1 MAIPL
6 RDTSSSR
13 KRGTSMANTFT
24 PFEERLYTEY
34 DLKGRVK
41 LAIIISMILFT
52 SFLLL
57 DWVYTPQHI
66 KTFAI
71 IRFSV
76 VILEFFL
83 LIMSRRTQSHRGF
96 LNLAMTMVIVDAI
109 GIGIMIQIL
118 GGFLT
123 SYYQG
128 LNIIVM
134 GMIVVIPFAFRE
146 SIILYV
152 LTWAVYAVPSFI
164 KVISGQ
170 DLMII
175 NGESIPLWRFVINNL
190 FFLTSIILVG
200 AFGSRIMD
208 SIRRRELHNRIE
220 LEETTGKLQESNAKL
235 KTLDELKTQFFANV
249 NHELRTPLTLMLA
262 PLQAILDHK
271 MGKISPVLKDTL
283 ETMQRN
289 GYKLLKLIN
298 NLLDLTKLEEGKMRL
313 KIKAVNFIEF
323 TSALLSSVKPLADQ
337 KQIKLFF
344 QHPPQAIDLTID
356 PDQFE
361 KVTLNLLSNALK
373 FTPKG
378 GRITIYIED
387 KEKTIVM
394 AVVDTGIGI
403 PANMLETIFDRFSQV
418 DGSMSRPQE
427 GTGIGLSLAREI
439 VALHQGTIR
448 AESELGQGSR
458 FIVEILKGEDHYPA
472 DVLDRRQDEQPVG
485 LKRRVTD
492 VQEPRVQ
499 DIVTDFHRLQLVDLE
514 RVEIEAAGSGTKTH
528 DALILVIDDNPEV
541 LKLMKMLLSDEF
553 DLEMTTSAEKGLAL
567 LKEKS
572 PDLILCDVMMPGMDG
587 HAFSR
592 AVKADEALK
601 HVPII
606 LVTARTGAE
615 MLAQGI
621 QAGADDYI
629 SKPFDSVE
637 LKARI
642 RSLLRFREVESELA
656 LANRNLKMRTSDLV
670 DQQRSLFLSTVKSLV
685 SAIDAKDEY
694 TRHHSTRVTEFTLKI
709 ASKMNFS
716 EKETSDLELA
726 ALLHDVGKIAVPE
739 NILNKPGKLTD
750 AEFALIKEHPA
761 RGESILRPVIELKNI
776 AHVVRAHHEHYDGTG
791 YPDGLKGREIPL
803 GARIMAVADAYD
815 SITSERPYRKAASHR
830 YAVKEI
836 IRCSGA
842 QFDPEVVEHFLEVS
856 GSLVQ
861 EQGQGSTP
869 TEA

>member
-1 MAIPL
+1 ML
-6 RDTSSSR
+6 KRDLE
-13 KRGTSMANTFT
+13 
-24 PFEERLYTEY
+24 FEERLYREY
-34 DLKGRVK
+34 DLRGRVRLIIISSAILYLLFLILDKVYASPFFSRFLVIRLVVLAGHVALLGWLGRVK
-41 LAIIISMILFT
+41 TNRDCANIAIALAIFDVT
-52 SFLLL
+52 
-57 DWVYTPQHI
+57 
-66 KTFAI
+66 
-71 IRFSV
+71 
-76 VILEFFL
+76 
-83 LIMSRRTQSHRGF
+83 
-96 LNLAMTMVIVDAI
+96 
-109 GIGIMIQIL
+109 GIAIMIWSQN
-118 GGFLT
+118 
-123 SYYQG
+123 SYVQG
-128 LNIIVM
+128 LYIIIIGLVVAVPLTFRDTIFLYF
-134 GMIVVIPFAFRE
+134 MIWMSYVLPSFFNMQRVGWLN
-146 SIILYV
+146 ILY
-152 LTWAVYAVPSFI
+152 
-164 KVISGQ
+164 
-170 DLMII
+170 
-175 NGESIPLWRFVINNL
+175 NL
-190 FFLTSIILVG
+190 FFLTSLILIG
-200 AFGSRIMD
+200 ALGSYVMD
-208 SIRRRELHNRIE
+208 RLRRHELRSRAQ
-220 LEETTGKLQESNAKL
+220 LEEMTGKLQESNAKL

-262 PLQAILDHK
+262 PLRTIIEGR
-271 MGKISPVLKDTL
+271 MGKVSAVLKDTL

-313 KIKAVNFIEF
+313 KIRVVNFIDF
-323 TSALLSSVKPLADQ
+323 TSSLLSSVKPLADQ
-337 KQIKLFF
+337 KQIRLYF
-344 QHPPQAIDLTID
+344 QHPPHAIELTLDL
-356 PDQFE
+356 DQFE

-378 GRITIYIED
+378 GKITVYLE
-387 KEKTIVM
+387 EKDSTVLM
-394 AVVDTGIGI
+394 TVEDTGIGI
-403 PANMLETIFDRFSQV
+403 PPNMLETIFDRFSQV

-439 VALHQGTIR
+439 VSLHQGTIR
-448 AESELGQGSR
+448 AESVLGKGSR
-458 FIVEILKGEDHYPA
+458 FMVELFKGEDHYPA
-472 DVLDRRQDEQPVG
+472 EVLDRRQDEQPVG
-485 LKRRVTD
+485 IKRRVTD

-499 DIVTDFHRLQLVDLE
+499 DIVTDFRRLQLVDLE
-514 RVEIEAAGSGTKTH
+514 RVDIEGAGAGTKTH

-553 DLEMTTSAEKGLAL
+553 DLELTTSAEKGLAM

-601 HVPII
+601 HTPII
-606 LVTARTGAE
+606 LVTARSGAE
-615 MLAQGI
+615 MLSQGI

-642 RSLLRFREVESELA
+642 RSLLRIRRVESELA
-656 LANRNLKMRTSDLV
+656 MANRNLKLRTSDLV

-709 ASKMNFS
+709 AGKMGFS
-716 EKETSDLELA
+716 AKEIGDLELA
-726 ALLHDVGKIAVPE
+726 AILHDVGKIAVPE

-750 AEFALIKEHPA
+750 HEFALIKEHPA
-761 RGESILRPVIELKNI
+761 RGESILKPVIELKDI

-815 SITSERPYRKAASHR
+815 SITSERPYRKASSHR
-830 YAVKEI
+830 FAVKEI
-836 IRCSGA
+836 IRCSGV

-861 EQGQGSTP
+861 EQGQGQGATP
-869 TEA
+869 AEG

>member
-1 MAIPL
+1 M
-6 RDTSSSR
+6 TS
-13 KRGTSMANTFT
+13 KDFD
-24 PFEERLYTEY
+24 FEERLYLENN
-34 DLKGRVK
+34 LRGRVRLIIIASAILYLLFVILDSVYASPYFSK
-41 LAIIISMILFT
+41 FLIIRLAILAGHAVLFAWLSQAKT
-52 SFLLL
+52 NRSCANIAIALALL
-57 DWVYTPQHI
+57 DVGGIAIMLWSQNSYVQGLYIIVIGLVVSVPL
-66 KTFAI
+66 TFRDTI
-71 IRFSV
+71 
-76 VILEFFL
+76 FL
-83 LIMSRRTQSHRGF
+83 Y
-96 LNLAMTMVIVDAI
+96 
-109 GIGIMIQIL
+109 IMIWL
-118 GGFLT
+118 
-123 SYYQG
+123 S
-128 LNIIVM
+128 
-134 GMIVVIPFAFRE
+134 
-146 SIILYV
+146 
-152 LTWAVYAVPSFI
+152 YAVPSFFSLSRVGWLN
-164 KVISGQ
+164 VIY
-170 DLMII
+170 
-175 NGESIPLWRFVINNL
+175 NL
-190 FFLTSIILVG
+190 FFLTSLIMIG
-200 AFGSRIMD
+200 ALGSYVMD
-208 SIRRRELHNRIE
+208 RLRRRELRSRAQ
-220 LEETTGKLQESNAKL
+220 LEEMTGKLQESNAKL

-262 PLQAILDHK
+262 PLKAILDNK
-271 MGKISPVLKDTL
+271 MGEVSPVLRDTL

-313 KIKAVNFIEF
+313 KIRTVNFTDF
-323 TSALLSSVKPLADQ
+323 TSSLLASVKPLADQ
-337 KQIKLFF
+337 KKIKLFF
-344 QHPPQAIDLTID
+344 QHPPQPIDLTID

-387 KEKTIVM
+387 REKTIVM
-394 AVVDTGIGI
+394 AVEDTGIGI

-418 DGSMSRPQE
+418 DGSSSRPQE

-439 VALHQGTIR
+439 VTLHQGTIR
-448 AESELGQGSR
+448 AESELGKGSR
-458 FIVEILKGEDHYPA
+458 FIVEVLKGENHYPA

-485 LKRRVTD
+485 LKRRMTD
-492 VQEPRVQ
+492 TQEPRVQ
-499 DIVTDFHRLQLVDLE
+499 DIVTDFQRLQLVDLE
-514 RVEIEAAGSGTKTH
+514 RVEIEAGGGTKTH

-553 DLEMTTSAEKGLAL
+553 DLEMTTSAEKGLSL
-567 LKEKS
+567 VKEKS

-592 AVKADEALK
+592 AVKADEAMK
-601 HVPII
+601 HIPIV

-642 RSLLRFREVESELA
+642 RSLLRFREVESQLA
-656 LANRNLKMRTSDLV
+656 LANRNLKMRTSDLG

-709 ASKMNFS
+709 AAKMNFS
-716 EKETSDLELA
+716 EKELGDLELA

-750 AEFALIKEHPA
+750 QEFALIKEHPA

-776 AHVVRAHHEHYDGTG
+776 AHVVRAHHEHYDGNG

-803 GARIMAVADAYD
+803 GARIMAVADTYD

-836 IRCSGA
+836 IRCSGS

-861 EQGQGSTP
+861 EQGQGSAP
-869 TEA
+869 TGA

>member
-1 MAIPL
+1 
-6 RDTSSSR
+6 
-13 KRGTSMANTFT
+13 
-24 PFEERLYTEY
+24 
-34 DLKGRVK
+34 
-41 LAIIISMILFT
+41 
-52 SFLLL
+52 
-57 DWVYTPQHI
+57 
-66 KTFAI
+66 
-71 IRFSV
+71 
-76 VILEFFL
+76 
-83 LIMSRRTQSHRGF
+83 
-96 LNLAMTMVIVDAI
+96 
-109 GIGIMIQIL
+109 
-118 GGFLT
+118 
-123 SYYQG
+123 
-128 LNIIVM
+128 
-134 GMIVVIPFAFRE
+134 
-146 SIILYV
+146 
-152 LTWAVYAVPSFI
+152 
-164 KVISGQ
+164 
-170 DLMII
+170 
-175 NGESIPLWRFVINNL
+175 
-190 FFLTSIILVG
+190 
-200 AFGSRIMD
+200 
-208 SIRRRELHNRIE
+208 
-220 LEETTGKLQESNAKL
+220 
-235 KTLDELKTQFFANV
+235 
-249 NHELRTPLTLMLA
+249 
-262 PLQAILDHK
+262 
-271 MGKISPVLKDTL
+271 
-283 ETMQRN
+283 
-289 GYKLLKLIN
+289 
-298 NLLDLTKLEEGKMRL
+298 MRL
-313 KIKAVNFIEF
+313 KIRTVNFIDF
-323 TSALLSSVKPLADQ
+323 TSSLLASVKPLADQ
-337 KQIKLFF
+337 KEIKLFF
-344 QHPPQAIDLTID
+344 QHPPQPLDLTID
-356 PDQFE
+356 TDQFE

-394 AVVDTGIGI
+394 AVEDTGIGI

-418 DGSMSRPQE
+418 DGSTSRSHE

-439 VALHQGTIR
+439 VTLHQGTIR
-448 AESELGQGSR
+448 AESELGKGSR
-458 FIVEILKGEDHYPA
+458 FVVEVLKGEDHYPA
-472 DVLDRRQDEQPVG
+472 DILDRRQDEQPVG
-485 LKRRVTD
+485 LKRRMTD
-492 VQEPRVQ
+492 TQEPRVQ
-499 DIVTDFHRLQLVDLE
+499 DIVTDFQRLQLVDLE
-514 RVEIEAAGSGTKTH
+514 RVDIEAGGGGTKTH

-553 DLEMTTSAEKGLAL
+553 DLEMTTSAEKGLSL
-567 LKEKS
+567 VKEKG

-592 AVKADEALK
+592 AVKADEAQK
-601 HVPII
+601 HIPII

-642 RSLLRFREVESELA
+642 RSLLRFREVESQLA

-709 ASKMNFS
+709 AAKMNFS
-716 EKETSDLELA
+716 EKELGDLELA
-726 ALLHDVGKIAVPE
+726 SLLHDVGKIAVPE

-750 AEFALIKEHPA
+750 QEFALIKEHPA

-776 AHVVRAHHEHYDGTG
+776 APVVRAHHEHYDGTG

-803 GARIMAVADAYD
+803 GARIMSVADTYD

-836 IRCSGA
+836 IRCSGS

-861 EQGQGSTP
+861 EQGQGSAP